1 MAGVVAA
8 MQTAYAITRRGGMT
22 VTSGLS
28 QQEHTFKIPHAQLVV
43 DERTI
48 KGSYMGSSV
57 VRQDVPKFIQLY
69 KQGKLPVDKLR
80 SGNIGLEE
88 LNKGFDKLAAGEA
101 VRQMLV
107 MHGEF
112 NA

>member
-1 MAGVVAA
+1 
-8 MQTAYAITRRGGMT
+8 MT

-28 QQEHTFKIPHAQLVV
+28 QHEHTFEIPHAQLVV
-43 DERTI
+43 DERAI

-107 MHGEF
+107 MHDEF

>member
-1 MAGVVAA
+1 
-8 MQTAYAITRRGGMT
+8 MQTAYAITRRGGTT

-28 QQEHTFKIPHAQLVV
+28 HLQHKFEIPHAQLVL

-48 KGSYMGSSV
+48 KGSYMGSSI
-57 VRQDVPKFIQLY
+57 VRQDVPKYINLY

-80 SGNIGLEE
+80 SGNIRLED
-88 LNKGFDKLAAGEA
+88 LNDGFDKLARGDA

-107 MHGEF
+107 MHNEF
-112 NA
+112 DVG